1 MGERDR
7 GVAEERVRAAAGEQ
21 DGAGGRPVTGQHD
34 RVVAGDRDRPVTD
47 ERVRVVVI
55 GAGASGTLAAVHLLR
70 SGVPVELVL
79 VDRSGEFGPGRAYR
93 TGDPG
98 HLLNTVAEKM
108 SAFDDDP
115 EHFVRWSGAEPGAF
129 LPRRDYGRYLAQTLA
144 AEEQQAENQQADR
157 QAVVRHVADTA
168 VGLSTRDDGVTVELA
183 RTGPVHADFAV
194 LAPGAGGGDPLA
206 DLLPDGSPRYVADPW
221 AGPLPDTGGAP
232 VLVLGT
238 GLSMMDIAVS
248 LAPDSPLHA
257 VSRHGL
263 LPRPH
268 RRKPG
273 APSFPDPPEQ
283 IGSLG
288 ELLRFARRC
297 VSADPERWREFVD
310 HLRPHTRRLWR
321 QLGVAEQRRFLER
334 VHHYWNVHRHRA
346 APDTHRAVRALLASG
361 RLRLHRGR
369 VEALTPVQDGFE
381 VVLTGGQA
389 LRVGWLVNATGFRR
403 DGGPLVRELVAEGTA
418 RPDPVGL
425 GVRTGAD
432 GRVLD
437 RWGTPRRVFTLGALR
452 RGEEFE
458 STAVPEIRAQAAEIA
473 AHVRR
478 GVMT

>member
-1 MGERDR
+1 MG
-7 GVAEERVRAAAGEQ
+7 
-21 DGAGGRPVTGQHD
+21 
-34 RVVAGDRDRPVTD
+34 

-70 SGVPVELVL
+70 SGVPVELLL

-98 HLLNTVAEKM
+98 HLLNTAAEKM

-115 EHFVRWSGAEPGAF
+115 GHFVRWSGADPGAF
-129 LPRRDYGRYLAQTLA
+129 LPRHDYGRYLAETLR
-144 AEEQQAENQQADR
+144 AETVRAVAHRTGDV
-157 QAVVRHVADTA
+157 VVRFVADTA
-168 VGLSTRDDGVTVELA
+168 TGLTAADDGVTVELA
-183 RTGPVHADFAV
+183 RTGPLHADFAV

-206 DLLPDGSPRYVADPW
+206 GLLPGGSPRYVADPW
-221 AGPLPDTGGAP
+221 AGPLPIDDGAP

-238 GLSMMDIAVS
+238 GLSMMDVAVTV
-248 LAPDSPLHA
+248 APSSPVHA

-268 RRKPG
+268 RRGSG
-273 APSFPDPPEQ
+273 APSFPDPPER

-297 VSADPERWREFVD
+297 VSADPDRWRDFVD
-310 HLRPHTRRLWR
+310 HLRPHSRRLWR
-321 QLGVAEQRRFLER
+321 QLGVSEQRRFLDR

-346 APDTHRAVRALLASG
+346 APDTYRRVRALLDSG

-369 VEALTPVQDGFE
+369 VVAVRCVHDGFE
-381 VVLTGGQA
+381 VDLTGGRT
-389 LRVGWLVNATGFRR
+389 LSVGWLVNATGFRR
-403 DGGPLVRELVAEGTA
+403 DGGPLVRELVADGTA

-425 GVRTGAD
+425 GVRTAAD

-437 RWGTPRRVFTLGALR
+437 RWGAPRRVFTLGALR

-458 STAVPEIRAQAAEIA
+458 STAVPEIRTQAAEIA
-473 AHVRR
+473 AHVGQ

>member
-1 MGERDR
+1 MR
-7 GVAEERVRAAAGEQ
+7 
-21 DGAGGRPVTGQHD
+21 
-34 RVVAGDRDRPVTD
+34 

-70 SGVPVELVL
+70 SDVPLELVL

-98 HLLNTVAEKM
+98 HLLNTPAGKM
-108 SAFDDDP
+108 SALADEPD
-115 EHFVRWSGAEPGAF
+115 HFARWSRADAGAF
-129 LPRRDYGRYLAQTLA
+129 LPRRDYGRYLTETLR
-144 AEEQQAENQQADR
+144 AEEKRTPDTT
-157 QAVVRHVADTA
+157 VRHVTDT
-168 VGLSTRDDGVTVELA
+168 VTRLTAEDDGVTVELA
-183 RTGPVHADFAV
+183 GSGQVRADFAV

-206 DLLPDGSPRYVADPW
+206 ELLPGGSPRYVADPW

-232 VLVLGT
+232 VLVIGT
-238 GLSMMDIAVS
+238 GLSMMDVACSVS
-248 LAPDSPLHA
+248 QGSVVHA

-268 RRKPG
+268 RRREG
-273 APSFPDPPEQ
+273 SDPSFPDPPDR
-283 IGSLG
+283 ITSLG
-288 ELLRFARRC
+288 ELLGFARRC
-297 VSADPERWREFVD
+297 LSADPERWRDFVD

-321 QLGVAEQRRFLER
+321 QLDVSDRRRFLER
-334 VHHYWNVHRHRA
+334 VDHYWNVHRHRA
-346 APDTHRAVRALLASG
+346 APATHQQVRALLDSG

-369 VEALTPVQDGFE
+369 VVAVRPGAGGFE
-381 VVLTGGQA
+381 VDLTGGRT

-403 DGGPLVRELVAEGTA
+403 DGGPLVRGLVADGTA
-418 RPDPVGL
+418 RPDPLGL
-425 GVRTGAD
+425 GVRIGQD

-437 RWGTPRRVFTLGALR
+437 RRGEPRRIFTLGALR

-473 AHVRR
+473 ATVAAHAGRAHAEQ

>member
-1 MGERDR
+1 MG
-7 GVAEERVRAAAGEQ
+7 
-21 DGAGGRPVTGQHD
+21 
-34 RVVAGDRDRPVTD
+34 

-98 HLLNTVAEKM
+98 HLLNTPAEKM
-108 SAFDDDP
+108 SAVDDDP

-144 AEEQQAENQQADR
+144 AEEQRAT
-157 QAVVRHVADTA
+157 AVVRHVTDTA
-168 VGLSTRDDGVTVELA
+168 AGLTAGPDGVTVRLA
-183 RTGPVHADFAV
+183 ATGPVHADFAV
-194 LAPGAGGGDPLA
+194 LAPGAGGDDPLA
-206 DLLPDGSPRYVADPW
+206 GLLPDGSPRYVADPW
-221 AGPLPDTGGAP
+221 AGPLPVDDGAP

-238 GLSMMDIAVS
+238 GLSMMDIALTV
-248 LAPDSPLHA
+248 APGSPVHA

-263 LPRPH
+263 LPQPH
-268 RRKPG
+268 RRAPG
-273 APSFPDPPEQ
+273 APSFPDPPERV
-283 IGSLG
+283 GSLG

-297 VSADPERWREFVD
+297 VSAEPDRWRDFVD

-321 QLGVAEQRRFLER
+321 QLGENEQRRFLDR

-346 APDTHRAVRALLASG
+346 APDTHRRVRALLDSG

-369 VEALTPVQDGFE
+369 VVAVRSRDDGFE
-381 VVLTGGQA
+381 VDLTGGRT

-403 DGGPLVRELVAEGTA
+403 GGGPLVRGLVEDGTA
-418 RPDPVGL
+418 TTDPVGL
-425 GVRTGAD
+425 GVRTGSD

-437 RWGTPRRVFTLGALR
+437 RSGAPRRIFTLGALR

-458 STAVPEIRAQAAEIA
+458 STAVPEIRTQAAEIA
-473 AHVRR
+473 AHVRQE
-478 GVMT
+478 VMT